1 MSISQRKFGVFRR
14 LNLNMSV
21 VQATNTTC
29 SLLQTEDLNS
39 CVIKEKANAII
50 AKQGWLSLEAPVH
63 TCHKFWPSLT
73 LLFWYKLLKTAHVYV
88 RFLIFILKRVN
99 DLIFEHKLT
108 FKIRI

>member
-29 SLLQTEDLNS
+29 SLLQTENLNS

-50 AKQGWLSLEAPVH
+50 AEQGWLSLEAPVH
-63 TCHKFWPSLT
+63 TCHKFLAELNSFVL
-73 LLFWYKLLKTAHVYV
+73 V
-88 RFLIFILKRVN
+88 
-99 DLIFEHKLT
+99 
-108 FKIRI
+108 